1 MVQPVIDLTKK
12 NIDHNA
18 KKNQNFIDMKR
29 ELADI
34 HKENSIMQK
43 DIAELKKMNDKVKEA
58 EKS

>member
-34 HKENSIMQK
+34 HKENSIM
-43 DIAELKKMNDKVKEA
+43 
-58 EKS
+58 